1 MYFPLGKYM
10 TGVARVKPGPASGR
24 ASRAVTRRWRQV
36 RPGGASGLSFDAL
49 CRRISLLVVR
59 SAVMVMPG
67 STVTWQV
74 SVAVSVWGGPAARSM
89 TRLLSSCLG
98 STDG

>member
-59 SAVMVMPG
+59 SAVMVMPALVVPAG
-67 STVTWQV
+67 K
-74 SVAVSVWGGPAARSM
+74 AVSFCSTLRRYPFNW
-89 TRLLSSCLG
+89 SS
-98 STDG
+98 SP